1 MIKKTLILLAI
12 FILSFQAFGQN
23 FTQTVRG
30 TVLDAE
36 SKTPLFGVQ
45 VIIVNSSP
53 LIGTTT
59 NENGEFRFEK
69 VPVGRISL
77 QFSYLGYKNH
87 TLPDIAVISG
97 KETVLSLSIQET
109 ITNVD
114 EVVVT
119 ATQNKG
125 NVMNEM
131 SLSSSRSIS
140 SDETNRYAGG
150 FNDPARILS
159 NFAGVNN
166 SQDGSADIIV
176 RGNSPKYLQWRL
188 DGVQIT
194 NPNHFADPSGLGSN
208 GVSALNNNILATSDF
223 YTGAFPAEL
232 GDALSGVY
240 DVKLRTG
247 NNEKFES
254 IVGLGLIGTDV
265 TVEGPFKKG
274 YKGSYVFNYR
284 FTTISIMDKLGLFPD
299 IGGVPSFQD
308 GAFKVVLPTKKTGTF
323 SLFGLSGSSSISFKN
338 VDPAIWTTP
347 GTGAYKEDIKVDFK
361 KNAHLINTGL
371 KHTIAITK
379 NSYLNSTLAYSNN
392 GISDKTFETQTR
404 NDSVIYAR
412 DNFKSKIRNSAYR
425 FNISY
430 HNKLSARNSIQIGSN
445 YSLLNQNFNISNTND
460 STGARFTLV
469 DFNESINIVQ
479 NFISWK
485 YRINS
490 KLTTV
495 LGIHNMNVLLNNKST
510 VEPRVSA
517 HLQINS
523 ANAVN
528 FGYGMHSTMESI
540 HNYYAKVQMPDGSIN
555 EPNKNL
561 DLLKAHHFV
570 LGYENRLSK
579 NLRAKIEVYYQHL
592 YNLPVEN
599 NDSSSYATI
608 NENLDIRYL
617 DLVNKGTG
625 KNYGVEVTLE
635 RFFANNYYFTL
646 NASIFNSK
654 YKALDNIERNT
665 AFNSNYLVNF
675 LFGKDF
681 TQLGKKHNKTFS
693 VNTKLFVGGGRR
705 IIPLLRDDNGN
716 IAVDP
721 VNNRYYDNSK
731 AYNNYIDDIY
741 TFTLSLSY
749 KWNKPKRTHEL
760 FLNIDNITNNK
771 PRLSEHYSP
780 KQPNSIGYS
789 TPIGIFPNLMYRIYF

>member
-1 MIKKTLILLAI
+1 MLMAVFTLSL
-12 FILSFQAFGQN
+12 QAFSQN

-30 TVLDAE
+30 AVLDAE
-36 SKTPLFGVQ
+36 SKTPLYGVQ
-45 VIIVNSSP
+45 VTIANSSP

-59 NENGEFRFEK
+59 DENGEFRFEK
-69 VPVGRISL
+69 VAVGRITL
-77 QFSYLGYKNH
+77 QFSYLGYTNH
-87 TLPDIAVISG
+87 TLPDIAVIAG
-97 KETVLSLSIQET
+97 KETILSLNMEET

-125 NVMNEM
+125 NVLNEM

-176 RGNSPKYLQWRL
+176 RGNAPKYLQWRL
-188 DGVQIT
+188 EGIQIT
-194 NPNHFADPSGLGSN
+194 NPYHFADPSGLGNSA
-208 GVSALNNNILATSDF
+208 SALNNNILATSDF
-223 YTGAFPAEL
+223 YTGAFPAEF

-265 TVEGPFKKG
+265 TFEGPFKKG

-308 GAFKVVLPTKKTGTF
+308 GAFKVVLPTKKIGTF

-338 VDPAIWTTP
+338 IDPAIWTTP

-361 KNAHLINTGL
+361 KNSHLVNTGL

-379 NSYLNSTLAYSNN
+379 NSYLNTTLAYSNN

-412 DNFKSKIRNSAYR
+412 DNFKSKTSNSTYR
-425 FNISY
+425 LNISY
-430 HNKLSARNSIQIGSN
+430 HNKLNARNSIQIGSN
-445 YSLLNQNFNISNTND
+445 YSLLNQNSNISNIGD

-469 DFNESINIVQ
+469 DFNENISIVR
-479 NFISWK
+479 NFVSWK

-490 KLTTV
+490 RLTTV
-495 LGIHNMNVLLNNKST
+495 VGIHNMNVLLNNKST

-517 HLQINS
+517 HWQINS
-523 ANAVN
+523 ANALN

-540 HNYYAKVQMPDGSIN
+540 HNYYAKVQMPDGSIT

-592 YNLPVEN
+592 YDLPVEN

-608 NENLDIRYL
+608 NESLDIKFL

-625 KNYGVEVTLE
+625 KNYGVEITLE
-635 RFFANNYYFTL
+635 RFFANNYYFL
-646 NASIFNSK
+646 INASLFNSK
-654 YKALDNIERNT
+654 YKALDGVERNT

-681 TQLGKKHNKTFS
+681 TKLGKKQNKTFAI
-693 VNTKLFVGGGRR
+693 NTKLFVGGGKR
-705 IIPLLRDDNGN
+705 IIPLLRDGNGN
-716 IAVDP
+716 LAVDP
-721 VNNRYYDNSK
+721 VNDRYYDNSK

-741 TFTLSLSY
+741 TLTVSFSY
-749 KWNKPKRTHEL
+749 KWDKPKRTHEL

-771 PRLSEHYSP
+771 PRLNEYYSP
-780 KQPNSIGYS
+780 KKASSIGYT
-789 TPIGIFPNLMYRIYF
+789 TPFGIFPNLMYRIYF